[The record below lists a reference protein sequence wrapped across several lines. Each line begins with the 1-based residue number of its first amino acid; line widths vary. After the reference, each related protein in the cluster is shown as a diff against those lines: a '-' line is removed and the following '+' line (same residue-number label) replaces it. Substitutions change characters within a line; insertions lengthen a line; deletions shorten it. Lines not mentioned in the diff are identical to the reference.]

1 MASRTG
7 LDITTSVSS
16 QLGATELLALP
27 WDVSLEDWP
36 VRTLAALPRGI
47 SRHVVRFAHLA
58 GAVVAVKETT
68 EESARR
74 EYQLLRRLERLN
86 LPCVEPVAVVSGRT
100 TEDGEPLLTAL
111 VTRHLRF
118 SLPYRA
124 VFSRR
129 LHQDTVTRLIDALA
143 LLLVELHLVG
153 FYWGDVSLSNTLFRR
168 DAGAFAAYLVD
179 AETGELHPS
188 LSRGQREH
196 DLEIARVNIAGEL
209 MDLASGGMLDP
220 DVDPVT
226 TSELIINAYRRL
238 WDELTGDMSFRT
250 EERWRVED
258 RIRRLNALGFDVEE
272 YAIRT
277 TPDGSELVLQP
288 KVVDPGHH
296 QRRLLGLTGLDVQE
310 NQARRLLRDI
320 DHFRADRHPELDE
333 QEAAHLWVEEVFDL
347 VTRSIPPELSGKL
360 EPAEVMHQLLEH
372 RWYLSENQNRSVPLT
387 EALQSY
393 IRTVLP
399 ARRDEDAVALHPTTT
414 MLRAVPPRAGGPDG
428 PWSPQSAQTPGL

>member
-1 MASRTG
+1 VPLQILAAP
-7 LDITTSVSS
+7 DDP
-16 QLGATELLALP
+16 ALLELP
-27 WDVSLEDWP
+27 WSVPLEQWPPDQLVS
-36 VRTLAALPRGI
+36 LPRGI
-47 SRHVVRFAHLA
+47 SRHIVRFVRL
-58 GAVVAVKETT
+58 GDRVYAVKEVQQ
-68 EESARR
+68 ELAQREYRMLRQLERR
-74 EYQLLRRLERLN
+74 EV
-86 LPCVEPVAVVSGRT
+86 PAVEAVAVISGR
-100 TEDGEPLLTAL
+100 ESDSGDPLDSAL
-111 VTRHLRF
+111 ITRHLQF

-124 VFSRR
+124 LFSHMLRPETMNR
-129 LHQDTVTRLIDALA
+129 LLDALA
-143 LLLVELHLVG
+143 ALIVRMHLTG
-153 FYWGDVSLSNTLFRR
+153 FSWGDCSLSNTLFRR

-209 MDLASGGMLDP
+209 MDLMSGGMVDP
-220 DVDPVT
+220 DVEPVT

-238 WDELTGDMSFRT
+238 WDELTGDMSFST
-250 EERWRVED
+250 EERWRVEE

-272 YAIRT
+272 YAIRAT
-277 TPDGSELVLQP
+277 ADGSKLVLQP

-347 VTRSIPPELSGKL
+347 VTRSIPAELSGKL

-393 IRTVLP
+393 ISTVLP
-399 ARRDEDAVALHPTTT
+399 TRRDEDAVALHPTTT
-414 MLRAVPPRAGGPDG
+414 MLRAVPPRASGPDG
-428 PWSPQSAQTPGL
+428 PWSPQSAQTPGF